1 MNIKFR
7 LTLLSFLQFFV
18 WGAWLITI
26 ANYWFGTKQWDGT
39 KFGAVFSTMGI
50 ASVFMPTLTGI
61 IADRWMNAERIY
73 GILHILYAVVLFYL
87 PQVTSPDTFF
97 VVMLIAMIFYMP
109 TIALANSISY
119 TLLKKNNY
127 DVVKDFPPI
136 RVWGTIGFIVAMW
149 ITNLSG
155 NKASEYQ
162 FYIAGVAAVLLGIYS
177 FALPACKPQKL
188 ISKDSS
194 LVEVLGLN
202 AFKLFGNYKMALFF
216 VFSMFLGGAL
226 QLTNAYGD
234 VFLSE
239 FENFPKYADSF
250 VVKYSTIIMSISQVS
265 ETLFILAIPFFLK
278 KYGIK
283 KVMLMSMLAWVL
295 RFGLFSFGNPTT
307 GLWMIVLSC
316 IIYGMAFDFFNI
328 SGSLFVETNTDS
340 KIRSSAQGLFMMMT
354 NGFGAIIGSV
364 TAGWAIDKFFTQKFT
379 TVDGLASFLD
389 TTSSNPKLLEFISK
403 QGSSVLNGNLATEIA
418 MKDWPHIWLAFAAY
432 ALVIAI
438 LFGIM
443 FKHKHNPEEIG
454 EVSH

>member
-50 ASVFMPTLTGI
+50 ASVFMPTLVGI
-61 IADRWMNAERIY
+61 IADRWINAERIY
-73 GILHILYAVVLFYL
+73 GILHILYAAVLFYL
-87 PQVTSPDTFF
+87 PQVTTPDTFF
-97 VVMLIAMIFYMP
+97 VVMLLAMVFYMP

-119 TLLKKNNY
+119 TLLKNNNY

-155 NKASEYQ
+155 NKASEFQ
-162 FYIAGVAAVLLGIYS
+162 FYIAGAAAVLLGLYS

-216 VFSMFLGGAL
+216 IFSMFLGGAL

-265 ETLFILAIPFFLK
+265 ETLFILAIPFFLR

-283 KVMLMSMLAWVL
+283 NVMLISMFAWVL
-295 RFGLFSFGNPTT
+295 RFGLFSFGNPTS
-307 GLWMIVLSC
+307 GLWMIILSC

-328 SGSLFVETNTDS
+328 SGSLFVETNTNS

-364 TAGWAIDKFFTQKFT
+364 SAGWAIDKFFTQKFST
-379 TVDGLASFLD
+379 ADSLAGFLD
-389 TTSSNPKLLEFISK
+389 TTVDNSKFVEFIGK
-403 QGSSVLNGNLATEIA
+403 QGSSIVNGALTKEIA

-432 ALVIAI
+432 ALVIAV
-438 LFGIM
+438 LFALM
-443 FKHKHNPEEIG
+443 FKHKHNPEAIG
-454 EVSH
+454 NVSH

>member
-50 ASVFMPTLTGI
+50 ASVFMPTLVGI
-61 IADRWMNAERIY
+61 IADRWINAERIY
-73 GILHILYAVVLFYL
+73 GILHILYAAVLFYL
-87 PQVTSPDTFF
+87 PQVTTPDTFF
-97 VVMLIAMIFYMP
+97 AVMLLAMVFYMP

-119 TLLKKNNY
+119 TLLKNNNY

-155 NKASEYQ
+155 NKASEFQ
-162 FYIAGVAAVLLGIYS
+162 FYIAGVAAVLLGLYS

-216 VFSMFLGGAL
+216 IFSMFLGGAL

-265 ETLFILAIPFFLK
+265 ETLFILAIPFFLR

-283 KVMLMSMLAWVL
+283 NVMLISMFAWVL
-295 RFGLFSFGNPTT
+295 RFGLFSFGNPTS
-307 GLWMIVLSC
+307 GLWMIILSC

-328 SGSLFVETNTDS
+328 SGSLFVETNTNS

-364 TAGWAIDKFFTQKFT
+364 SAGWAIDKFFTQKFST
-379 TVDGLASFLD
+379 TDSLAGFLD
-389 TTSSNPKLLEFISK
+389 TTVDNSKFVEFIGK
-403 QGSSVLNGNLATEIA
+403 QGSSIVNGTLTKEIA

-432 ALVIAI
+432 ALVIAV
-438 LFGIM
+438 LFALM
-443 FKHKHNPEEIG
+443 FKHKHDPEAIG
-454 EVSH
+454 NVSH

>member
-50 ASVFMPTLTGI
+50 ASVFMPTLVGI
-61 IADRWMNAERIY
+61 IADRWINAERIY
-73 GILHILYAVVLFYL
+73 GILHILYAAVLFYL
-87 PQVTSPDTFF
+87 PQVTTPDTFF
-97 VVMLIAMIFYMP
+97 AVMLLAMVFYMP

-119 TLLKKNNY
+119 TILKNNNY

-155 NKASEYQ
+155 NKASEFQ
-162 FYIAGVAAVLLGIYS
+162 FYIAGAAAVLLGLYS

-216 VFSMFLGGAL
+216 IFSMFLGGAL

-265 ETLFILAIPFFLK
+265 ETLFILAIPFFLR

-283 KVMLMSMLAWVL
+283 NVMLISMFAWVL
-295 RFGLFSFGNPTT
+295 RFGLFSFGNPTS
-307 GLWMIVLSC
+307 GLWMIILSC

-328 SGSLFVETNTDS
+328 SGSLFVETNTNS

-364 TAGWAIDKFFTQKFT
+364 SAGWAIDKFFTQKFST
-379 TVDGLASFLD
+379 ADSLAGFLD
-389 TTSSNPKLLEFISK
+389 TTVDNSKFVEFIGK
-403 QGSSVLNGNLATEIA
+403 QGSSIVNGTLTKEIA
-418 MKDWPHIWLAFAAY
+418 MKHWPHIWLAFAAY
-432 ALVIAI
+432 ALVIAV
-438 LFGIM
+438 LFALM
-443 FKHKHNPEEIG
+443 FKHKHNPEAIG
-454 EVSH
+454 NASH

>member
-50 ASVFMPTLTGI
+50 ASVFMPTLVGI
-61 IADRWMNAERIY
+61 IADRWINAERIY
-73 GILHILYAVVLFYL
+73 GILHILYAAVLFYL
-87 PQVTSPDTFF
+87 PQVTTPDTFF
-97 VVMLIAMIFYMP
+97 VVMLLAMVFYMP

-119 TLLKKNNY
+119 TLLKNNNY

-155 NKASEYQ
+155 NKASEFQ
-162 FYIAGVAAVLLGIYS
+162 FYIAGVAAVLLGLYS

-216 VFSMFLGGAL
+216 IFSMFLGGAL

-265 ETLFILAIPFFLK
+265 ETLFILAIPFFLR

-283 KVMLMSMLAWVL
+283 NVMLLSMFAWVL
-295 RFGLFSFGNPTT
+295 RFGLFSFGNPTS
-307 GLWMIVLSC
+307 GLWMIILSC

-328 SGSLFVETNTDS
+328 SGSLFVETNTNS

-364 TAGWAIDKFFTQKFT
+364 SAGWAIDKFFTQKFST
-379 TVDGLASFLD
+379 ADSLAGFLD
-389 TTSSNPKLLEFISK
+389 TTVDNSKFVEFIGK
-403 QGSSVLNGNLATEIA
+403 QGSSIVNGALTKEIA

-432 ALVIAI
+432 ALVIAV
-438 LFGIM
+438 LFALM
-443 FKHKHNPEEIG
+443 FKHKHNPEAIG
-454 EVSH
+454 NVSH

>member
-162 FYIAGVAAVLLGIYS
+162 FYIAGFAAVLLGIYS

-403 QGSSVLNGNLATEIA
+403 QGSSALNGNLVKEIA
-418 MKDWPHIWLAFAAY
+418 MKDWSHIWLAFAIY

-443 FKHKHNPEEIG
+443 FKHKHNPEEIA
-454 EVSH
+454 EVKH

>member
-50 ASVFMPTLTGI
+50 ASVFMPTLVGI
-61 IADRWMNAERIY
+61 IADRWINAERIY
-73 GILHILYAVVLFYL
+73 GILHILYAAVLFYL
-87 PQVTSPDTFF
+87 PQVTTPDTFF
-97 VVMLIAMIFYMP
+97 AVMLLAMVFYMP

-119 TLLKKNNY
+119 TLLKNNNY

-155 NKASEYQ
+155 NKASEFQ
-162 FYIAGVAAVLLGIYS
+162 FYIAGVAAVLLGLYS

-216 VFSMFLGGAL
+216 IFSMFLGGAL

-265 ETLFILAIPFFLK
+265 ETLFILAIPFFLR

-283 KVMLMSMLAWVL
+283 NVMLISMFAWVL
-295 RFGLFSFGNPTT
+295 RFGLFSFGNPTS
-307 GLWMIVLSC
+307 GLWMIILSC

-328 SGSLFVETNTDS
+328 SGSLFVETNTNS

-364 TAGWAIDKFFTQKFT
+364 SAGWAIDKFFTQKFST
-379 TVDGLASFLD
+379 ADSLAGFLD
-389 TTSSNPKLLEFISK
+389 TTVDNSKFVEFIGK
-403 QGSSVLNGNLATEIA
+403 QGSSIVNGALTKEIA

-432 ALVIAI
+432 ALVIAV
-438 LFGIM
+438 LFALM
-443 FKHKHNPEEIG
+443 FKHKHNPEAIG
-454 EVSH
+454 NVSH

>member
-50 ASVFMPTLTGI
+50 ASVFMPTLVGI
-61 IADRWMNAERIY
+61 IADRWINAERIY
-73 GILHILYAVVLFYL
+73 GILHILYAAVLFYL
-87 PQVTSPDTFF
+87 PQVTTPDTFF
-97 VVMLIAMIFYMP
+97 AVMLLAMVFYMP

-119 TLLKKNNY
+119 TLLKNNNY

-155 NKASEYQ
+155 NKASEFQ
-162 FYIAGVAAVLLGIYS
+162 FYIAGVAAVLLGLYS

-216 VFSMFLGGAL
+216 IFSMFLGGAL

-265 ETLFILAIPFFLK
+265 ETLFILAIPFFLR

-283 KVMLMSMLAWVL
+283 NVMLISMFAWVL
-295 RFGLFSFGNPTT
+295 RFGLFSFGNPTS
-307 GLWMIVLSC
+307 GLWMIILSC

-328 SGSLFVETNTDS
+328 SGSLFVETNTNS

-364 TAGWAIDKFFTQKFT
+364 SAGWAIDKFFTQKFST
-379 TVDGLASFLD
+379 ADSLAGFLD
-389 TTSSNPKLLEFISK
+389 TTVDNSKFVEFIGK
-403 QGSSVLNGNLATEIA
+403 QGSSIVNGTLTKEIA

-432 ALVIAI
+432 ALVIAV
-438 LFGIM
+438 LFALM
-443 FKHKHNPEEIG
+443 FKHKHDPEAIG
-454 EVSH
+454 NVSH